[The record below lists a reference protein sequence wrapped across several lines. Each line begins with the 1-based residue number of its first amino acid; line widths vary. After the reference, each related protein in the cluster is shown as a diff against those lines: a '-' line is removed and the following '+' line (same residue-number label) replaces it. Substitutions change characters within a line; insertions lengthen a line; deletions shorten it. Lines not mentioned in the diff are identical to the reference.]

1 MTKEDIK
8 KAICELAG
16 VDYNNCPFKQCE
28 RKYTTCYPTTLCK
41 HNDKPT
47 LDILVKAML
56 TINRNCLN
64 NESDWYIEMDVN
76 GFMVNRVED
85 PYKLFEHHSKNE
97 QQALQ
102 KAVEYIIQEQ
112 SK

>member
-1 MTKEDIK
+1 
-8 KAICELAG
+8 
-16 VDYNNCPFKQCE
+16 
-28 RKYTTCYPTTLCK
+28 
-41 HNDKPT
+41 
-47 LDILVKAML
+47 
-56 TINRNCLN
+56 
-64 NESDWYIEMDVN
+64 MDVN